1 VIADTKNW
9 AIGGVTIMAAALSFS
24 THHTAVQRPDTN
36 PVTTLTYKRVAI
48 NGVGMVLK
56 TIGQFL
62 VVALPTLFTLL
73 WTIDAALVPGADV
86 FFIALLQLVF
96 LVGYFAW
103 DGYRS

>member
-1 VIADTKNW
+1 
-9 AIGGVTIMAAALSFS
+9 
-24 THHTAVQRPDTN
+24 
-36 PVTTLTYKRVAI
+36 
-48 NGVGMVLK
+48 MVLK